1 MPFRPPANTT
11 YTETDTA
18 FYFCDFDLDP
28 MTLIYEPDLDILK
41 IYLRC
46 VSKMKFIGQRFQRS
60 EPGQDRQT
68 YYYAAF
74 ALAGGK
80 YEY

>member
-1 MPFRPPANTT
+1 
-11 YTETDTA
+11 
-18 FYFCDFDLDP
+18 